1 MSNCY
6 LVSSSV
12 DSDETEY
19 VEFVTLR
26 PLDCDI
32 DDSYVVQL
40 NQQTD
45 LITAWNPDDY

>member
-1 MSNCY
+1 MLDCY
-6 LVSSSV
+6 YVTSSV
-12 DSDETEY
+12 DPQEINFVD
-19 VEFVTLR
+19 FVTLR

-45 LITAWNPDDY
+45 LISAWNPD